1 MAFCERLVD
10 FLVNL
15 TWSVFHS
22 HEQFSHYSFLSSTE
36 IQRVRKL
43 RKVGSSARSHL
54 THLCLMFDKTPCFAK
69 TFGGEKCKAFFAA
82 SRTFLCLK
90 ERGDQALSNGG
101 KDNPV
106 RRSERWQIA
115 VEN

>member
-1 MAFCERLVD
+1 MHVQFVFNAVLRLE
-10 FLVNL
+10 
-15 TWSVFHS
+15 S
-22 HEQFSHYSFLSSTE
+22 HTYLFKTE
-36 IQRVRKL
+36 ANIH
-43 RKVGSSARSHL
+43 GITCIL
-54 THLCLMFDKTPCFAK
+54 THLCLIFDKTPFFAK
-69 TFGGEKCKAFFAA
+69 TFGGEKCEASFAV
-82 SRTFLCLK
+82 SRTSFCLK